1 MRLSLATK
9 FLGAFVIVVLVAM
22 MTVSFL
28 ANRSAEREVRG
39 FMFRGSMTDVQGVA
53 AELAAFYQGR
63 GSWEGVEALFT
74 RGRLQGGMGPHD
86 AGSSMMGMM
95 RPDLTLADSKGR
107 VIHSM
112 SLEATVL
119 PDDLLDKASP
129 ILVDQGVVG
138 YVIVQ
143 TDPGFPATQDLIR
156 AVNRAIWLAALV
168 AGAVAL
174 LLGGA
179 LIVGLLRPVR
189 ALTAAARDL
198 AAGNLQR
205 RVPIT
210 SRDELGDLSSA
221 FNHMAEALE
230 RAERL
235 RREMTADV
243 AHELRNPL
251 AVMQARVEA
260 ILDGVYPAT
269 DTNLRAVLEQT
280 QLLNRLVDDLR
291 TLALADAGQLQLERK
306 PTDLSTLVDHVI
318 EGYRP
323 QADIMGVHLGM
334 TSNFEGP
341 VELLLDAARI
351 EQILGNLLSNAM
363 RHTPSGGDILV
374 TAQRQ
379 KGTGKVVVEVQDSGE
394 GIPRESMPYVFE
406 RFYRADRGRG
416 RQQGGTGLGLA
427 IARKLA
433 EAHGGALEAANR
445 PEGGARF
452 TLSLPLA
459 LPATA
464 A

>member
-39 FMFRGSMTDVQGVA
+39 FMFRGGMTDAQGVV

-63 GSWEGVEALFT
+63 GSWTGVEALF
-74 RGRLQGGMGPHD
+74 GRAGEQAGMGPHEGGPSIT
-86 AGSSMMGMM
+86 AII
-95 RPDLTLADSKGR
+95 RPEIKLTDSKGR
-107 VIHSM
+107 VLHS
-112 SLEATVL
+112 SSIIAAVL
-119 PDDLLDKASP
+119 PADQLHNASP
-129 ILVDQGVVG
+129 IVVNQAVVG
-138 YVIVQ
+138 YVIIRA
-143 TDPGFPATQDLIR
+143 GSGMPATQDLVKG
-156 AVNRAIWLAALV
+156 VNRAIWLAAVL
-168 AGAVAL
+168 AGGVAL

-179 LIVGLLRPVR
+179 LTVGLLRPVR

-198 AAGNLQR
+198 ASGNLQR

-260 ILDGVYPAT
+260 IQDGVYPAT
-269 DTNLRAVLEQT
+269 PENLQAVLDQT
-280 QLLNRLVDDLR
+280 RLLNRLVDDLS
-291 TLALADAGQLQLERK
+291 TLALADAGQLHLERK
-306 PTDLSTLVDHVI
+306 PTDLAALVRNVV
-318 EGYRP
+318 ESYRP
-323 QADIMGVHLGM
+323 QADLAGIRLAT
-334 TSNFEGP
+334 TSTLEGSS
-341 VELLLDAARI
+341 ELLLDPARV
-351 EQILGNLLSNAM
+351 EQILGNLLSNAI
-363 RHTPSGGDILV
+363 RHTPSGGEILV
-374 TAQRQ
+374 RVERR
-379 KGTGKVVVEVQDSGE
+379 KGDKKVAVEVLDSGE
-394 GIPRESMPYVFE
+394 GIPPDSLPFVFE

-416 RQQGGTGLGLA
+416 RQEGGTGLGLA

-445 PEGGARF
+445 REGGARF
-452 TLSLPLA
+452 TLSLPLT
-459 LPATA
+459 LPSTPG
-464 A
+464 